1 MVVPIVQPTEPE
13 RSTSASNRP
22 MALRRLGIAVGRP
35 LFAVVLAMVAGIIV
49 IMFTSPGSVSDR
61 FSESIS
67 AYQALFSGSFGSVQ
81 SLSYTLVNVT
91 PLIFAGLSV
100 AIAFRA
106 GLFNI
111 GAEGQLAVGA
121 LTASTIGI
129 YASHWP
135 GWILIPVLIVSGA
148 LAGAIWGGI
157 VGLLKAWRG
166 AHEVV
171 TTIMLNW
178 VAFFVGDY
186 LINGPLLDPNLA
198 NSTKPLPPQATFPL
212 ISVFYNHTL
221 GTFLPQIPAA
231 QAQAY
236 LADVTV
242 FFALI
247 ALVVY
252 WFLMSRT
259 TFGYEVRVIGQNPKA
274 AKYAGMPTRRNIIL
288 VMAIAGAFSGLGGV
302 FHLMGQFP
310 YYLTGSTFRI
320 DTVGFDA
327 IGVALLGHTTAIGVF
342 FASLLFGG
350 LRQGAGLMQLNAN
363 VPGDLVFIIQA
374 LVLFSIAAEFLPAIQ
389 RRLPKGLFSRRR
401 ASLATA
407 DGMGKVVGLPM
418 NDNGNTQNEG
428 FNSEDDNALAHYPP
442 EGDADGESKGEKPD
456 IGDSAAEH
464 APDQMQIAEE
474 E

>member
-1 MVVPIVQPTEPE
+1 MAMPLAHQSGPE
-13 RSTSASNRP
+13 QRAPASNRLIW
-22 MALRRLGIAVGRP
+22 LRRLGASIGRP
-35 LFAVVLAMVAGIIV
+35 VFAVVLAMVAGIIV
-49 IMFTSPGSVSDR
+49 IMITSPGSFGDR
-61 FSESIS
+61 LTEAIS
-67 AYQALFSGSFGSVQ
+67 AYQALFMGSFGSLQ

-121 LTASTIGI
+121 ITASAIGI
-129 YASHWP
+129 HATTWP
-135 GWILIPVLIVSGA
+135 GWVLIPVLIVAGA

-157 VGLLKAWRG
+157 VGILKAWRG

-178 VAFFVGDY
+178 IAFFVADY
-186 LINGPLLDPNLA
+186 LINGPLLDPALA

-221 GTFLPQIPAA
+221 GTFLPQIAGP
-231 QAQAY
+231 QAY
-236 LADVTV
+236 LADVTF

-274 AKYAGMPTRRNIIL
+274 ARYAGIPTKRNIFL
-288 VMAIAGAFSGLGGV
+288 VMAIAGAFAGLGGV

-363 VPGDLVFIIQA
+363 VPGDLVYIIQA

-389 RRLPKGLFSRRR
+389 RALPKRMFSRLRP
-401 ASLATA
+401 LPATA
-407 DGMGKVVGLPM
+407 GGSLTVVDLPE
-418 NDNGNTQNEG
+418 NDNG
-428 FNSEDDNALAHYPP
+428 SLHDR
-442 EGDADGESKGEKPD
+442 ESNG
-456 IGDSAAEH
+456 GDSHKDDSTAEH
-464 APDQMQIAEE
+464 SPGQMQIAEE

>member
-1 MVVPIVQPTEPE
+1 MAVPLVQQSGPDQRTP
-13 RSTSASNRP
+13 ASNRLIW
-22 MALRRLGIAVGRP
+22 LRRLGASIGRP
-35 LFAVVLAMVAGIIV
+35 VFAVILAMVAGIIV
-49 IMFTSPGSVSDR
+49 IMITSPGSPGDR
-61 FSESIS
+61 FTEAIN
-67 AYQALFSGSFGSVQ
+67 AYQALYMGSFGSLQ
-81 SLSYTLVNVT
+81 SLSYTLVTVT

-121 LTASTIGI
+121 ITASTIGI
-129 YASHWP
+129 HATTWP
-135 GWILIPVLIVSGA
+135 GWVLIPVLIVAGA

-157 VGLLKAWRG
+157 VGILKAWRG

-178 VAFFVGDY
+178 IAFFVADY
-186 LINGPLLDPNLA
+186 LINGPLLDPALA

-221 GTFLPQIPAA
+221 GTFLPQIAGP
-231 QAQAY
+231 QAY
-236 LADVTV
+236 LADVTF

-252 WFLMSRT
+252 WFLISRT

-274 AKYAGMPTRRNIIL
+274 ARYAGIPTKRNIFL
-288 VMAIAGAFSGLGGV
+288 VMAIAGAFAGLGGV

-363 VPGDLVFIIQA
+363 VPGDLVYIIQA

-389 RRLPKGLFSRRR
+389 RALPKGMFTRPRPL
-401 ASLATA
+401 LATA
-407 DGMGKVVGLPM
+407 GGGLTVVDLPE
-418 NDNGNTQNEG
+418 NDHGSLQ
-428 FNSEDDNALAHYPP
+428 DR
-442 EGDADGESKGEKPD
+442 ESSS
-456 IGDSAAEH
+456 GDSHKDSSTAEH
-464 APDQMQIAEE
+464 SPGQMQIAEE

>member
-1 MVVPIVQPTEPE
+1 MAVPTVQQAGPGQPTPVPNRLRWL
-13 RSTSASNRP
+13 RSLGAS
-22 MALRRLGIAVGRP
+22 IGRP
-35 LFAVVLAMVAGIIV
+35 VFAVVLAMVAGIIL
-49 IMFTSPGSVSDR
+49 IMITSPGSPGDR
-61 FSESIS
+61 FTEAIS
-67 AYQALFSGSFGSVQ
+67 AYQALLSGSFGSLQ

-91 PLIFAGLSV
+91 PLIFACLSV

-111 GAEGQLAVGA
+111 GSEGQLAVGA
-121 LTASTIGI
+121 LTASAFGI
-129 YASHWP
+129 NATTWP
-135 GWILIPVLIVSGA
+135 GWILIPVLIVAGA

-157 VGLLKAWRG
+157 VGILKAWRG

-178 VAFFVGDY
+178 IAFFVADY
-186 LINGPLLDPNLA
+186 LINGPLIDKNLA
-198 NSTKPLPPQATFPL
+198 NSTRPLPPQATFPE
-212 ISVFYNHTL
+212 ISVFYNNTL
-221 GTFLPQIPAA
+221 GAFLPKIAPAT
-231 QAQAY
+231 AY
-236 LADVTV
+236 LVDVTF

-274 AKYAGMPTRRNIIL
+274 ARYAGISTKRNIFL

-310 YYLTGSTFRI
+310 YYLTGATFRI

-327 IGVALLGHTTAIGVF
+327 IGVALLGHTTAIGVL

-363 VPGDLVFIIQA
+363 VSGDLVYIIQA
-374 LVLFSIAAEFLPAIQ
+374 LVLFSISAEFFPAIHPA
-389 RRLPKGLFSRRR
+389 LPKRLFSRLTPLP
-401 ASLATA
+401 ATTGGSL
-407 DGMGKVVGLPM
+407 MVVDLPE
-418 NDNGNTQNEG
+418 NVNG
-428 FNSEDDNALAHYPP
+428 SLHDR
-442 EGDADGESKGEKPD
+442 ESNG
-456 IGDSAAEH
+456 GDSHKDDSTAEH
-464 APDQMQIAEE
+464 SPGQMQIAEE

>member
-1 MVVPIVQPTEPE
+1 MAVPLEQQSGPDQRTPV
-13 RSTSASNRP
+13 SNRLIW
-22 MALRRLGIAVGRP
+22 LRRLGASIGRP
-35 LFAVVLAMVAGIIV
+35 VFAVILAMVAGIIV
-49 IMFTSPGSVSDR
+49 IMITSPGSPGDR
-61 FSESIS
+61 FTEAIN
-67 AYQALFSGSFGSVQ
+67 AYQALYMGSFGSLQ
-81 SLSYTLVNVT
+81 SLSYTLVTVT

-121 LTASTIGI
+121 ITASAIGI
-129 YASHWP
+129 HATTWP
-135 GWILIPVLIVSGA
+135 GWVLIPVLIVAGA

-157 VGLLKAWRG
+157 VGILKAWRG

-178 VAFFVGDY
+178 IAFFVADY
-186 LINGPLLDPNLA
+186 LINGPLLDPSLA

-221 GTFLPQIPAA
+221 GTFLPQITGP
-231 QAQAY
+231 QAY
-236 LADVTV
+236 LADVTF

-252 WFLMSRT
+252 WFLISRT
-259 TFGYEVRVIGQNPKA
+259 TFGYEVRVIGQNPQA
-274 AKYAGMPTRRNIIL
+274 ARYAGIPTKRNIFL

-320 DTVGFDA
+320 DTVGLDA

-363 VPGDLVFIIQA
+363 VPGDLVYIIQA
-374 LVLFSIAAEFLPAIQ
+374 LVLFSIAAEFLPAI
-389 RRLPKGLFSRRR
+389 RRTLPRWMFSRPRP
-401 ASLATA
+401 LPATV
-407 DGMGKVVGLPM
+407 GGGLTVVNPTE
-418 NDNGNTQNEG
+418 NDNRSLQDRES
-428 FNSEDDNALAHYPP
+428 NS
-442 EGDADGESKGEKPD
+442 
-456 IGDSAAEH
+456 GDSHKDVSTAEH
-464 APDQMQIAEE
+464 SPGQMQIAEE

>member
-1 MVVPIVQPTEPE
+1 MAMPLAHQSGPE
-13 RSTSASNRP
+13 HRAPASNRLIW
-22 MALRRLGIAVGRP
+22 LRRLGASIGRP
-35 LFAVVLAMVAGIIV
+35 VFAVVLAMVAGIIV
-49 IMFTSPGSVSDR
+49 IMITSPGSFGDR
-61 FSESIS
+61 LTEAIS
-67 AYQALFSGSFGSVQ
+67 AYQALFMGSFGSLQ

-121 LTASTIGI
+121 ITASAIGI
-129 YASHWP
+129 HATTWP
-135 GWILIPVLIVSGA
+135 GWVLIPVLIVAGA

-157 VGLLKAWRG
+157 VGILKAWRG

-178 VAFFVGDY
+178 IAFFVADY
-186 LINGPLLDPNLA
+186 LINGPLLDPALA

-221 GTFLPQIPAA
+221 GPFLPQIAGP
-231 QAQAY
+231 QAY
-236 LADVTV
+236 LADVTF

-274 AKYAGMPTRRNIIL
+274 ARYAGIPTKRNIFL
-288 VMAIAGAFSGLGGV
+288 VMAIAGAFAGLGGV

-363 VPGDLVFIIQA
+363 VPGDLVYIIQA

-389 RRLPKGLFSRRR
+389 RALPKRMLSRLRPLP
-401 ASLATA
+401 ATTGGSL
-407 DGMGKVVGLPM
+407 MVVDLPE
-418 NDNGNTQNEG
+418 NDNG
-428 FNSEDDNALAHYPP
+428 SLHDR
-442 EGDADGESKGEKPD
+442 ESNG
-456 IGDSAAEH
+456 GDSHKDDSTAEH
-464 APDQMQIAEE
+464 SPGQMQIAEE